1 MGMLSRR
8 EFMAAAMSAC
18 AATELRCA
26 SPKRAPT
33 VSGGA
38 EAAGGSS
45 SSSNSDA
52 ALDLSSA
59 SAGDVSDGASRPAE
73 SPTDASADADAQ
85 QDAAAGAIIDTHVH
99 FFDPARPIPTGR
111 PSSVPWPNP
120 GDALYRTTLPAD
132 YLALAKPLGISSAI
146 VIEASSWLEDNQWI
160 LDLIA
165 GNPAFAG
172 FVGNLSEVLGTAT
185 FDDTLTALARNA
197 LFRGI
202 RVFASQLTGG
212 DPSNFASL
220 AATGLM
226 IDVVGFSAD
235 LPAIAAFAQTLPSL
249 RIVIDHVAN
258 VAIDGGAPPADWAAG
273 IAAAGG
279 QPNVY
284 CKISGLVEG
293 AGMTGAVSS
302 DVAFYRPTLD
312 TVWRAFGEDR
322 VLFGSNW
329 PVSSVNAAL
338 PAVLSIVRSYVDEKG
353 SAASEKAFASNA
365 RAAYGV

>member
-1 MGMLSRR
+1 MD
-8 EFMAAAMSAC
+8 
-18 AATELRCA
+18 AATD
-26 SPKRAPT
+26 
-33 VSGGA
+33 
-38 EAAGGSS
+38 
-45 SSSNSDA
+45 SDA
-52 ALDLSSA
+52 
-59 SAGDVSDGASRPAE
+59 GA
-73 SPTDASADADAQ
+73 TADEH
-85 QDAAAGAIIDTHVH
+85 AAAGAIIDTHVH
-99 FFDPARPIPTGR
+99 FFDPGRPVPCGR
-111 PSSVPWPNP
+111 PSSVPWPDPSNV
-120 GDALYRTTLPAD
+120 LYRTTLPAD
-132 YLALAKPLGISSAI
+132 YLALAKPLGISSAV

-172 FVGNLSEVLGTAT
+172 FVGNLSEVLGMAT
-185 FDDTLTALARNA
+185 FDDTLTALARNS

-202 RVFASQLTGG
+202 RVSPSQLTGG

-220 AATGLM
+220 AAKGMM
-226 IDVVGFSAD
+226 IDVLGFPAD
-235 LPAIAAFAQTLPSL
+235 LPAIAAFAQTSPSL

-258 VAIDGGAPPADWAAG
+258 VAIDGGPPPADWVAG
-273 IAAAGG
+273 IAAAAG

-302 DVAFYRPTLD
+302 DVALYRPTLD
-312 TVWRAFGEDR
+312 TVWGAFGEDR

-353 SAASEKAFASNA
+353 SAASEKAF
-365 RAAYGV
+365 